1 MRRTFTTSPVGL
13 GLVALVAMLLVA
25 PAAWAQQTGSI
36 AGQVTDTTGG
46 ALPGVTVEVSSP
58 ALIGGTQVAFTDGE
72 GRYLLFHEFSQIFR
86 LGEQFGLNPEH
97 PRTLE
102 DGIEFDPTCF

>member
-58 ALIGGTQVAFTDGE
+58 ALIGGDTGGFHRWRGSLPCFELTDRSVYGDVHVA
-72 GRYLLFHEFSQIFR
+72 RIFN
-86 LGEQFGLNPEH
+86 GPA
-97 PRTLE
+97 
-102 DGIEFDPTCF
+102 